1 MLISS
6 ARYVPG
12 TGELCE
18 FLDCGGG
25 RAPPK
30 TTVPGCAQYSGT
42 ETYSPSYL
50 AGYGSATASPTASAA
65 TSATT
70 SAVASSSASAASSIT
85 SSSSFDWDAAE
96 TDTAMTSFDLYT
108 TLASLGPG
116 VYDTTSRFNVSGTAA
131 ATGNGTA
138 PTGATGGKNGTA
150 PGGSATSSSVEA
162 PAATDN
168 GATRAGFGAVLA
180 LGALVFAL

>member
-1 MLISS
+1 MLSS
-6 ARYVPG
+6 FARYVPG

-50 AGYGSATASPTASAA
+50 AGYGSATASPTASADKSAA
-65 TSATT
+65 TSA
-70 SAVASSSASAASSIT
+70 AASSSTSAASSVT
-85 SSSSFDWDAAE
+85 SSSSFDWEAAE

-108 TLASLGPG
+108 TLGSLGPG

-168 GATRAGFGAVLA
+168 GATRAGVGAMLA